1 MDTNYV
7 FDVTPDEEIIYT
19 EDKQKAIYTPIE
31 ELEMAI
37 AESFPESYVDPEKYA
52 RRLKHMCMAGYSNK
66 YKEVLKS

>member
-7 FDVTPDEEIIYT
+7 FDVTPDKEIVYT

-31 ELEMAI
+31 ELEMVI

-52 RRLKHMCMAGYSNK
+52 RKLHDMYMAEYANK